1 MFCDNLISLRKMHG
15 MTQEELADHIQIS
28 RQTLSKYETGESL
41 PDIEKCR
48 QIAAIFDVSLDDLVN
63 YDSRTTGL
71 GVPPRGKHL
80 FGLVK
85 VGEKGQIV
93 IPARARKIFGI
104 EPGDA
109 LAVLGD
115 EDRGLALLPEK
126 SLLEMMER
134 FRAAQGT
141 ISAGPDGD

>member
-1 MFCDNLISLRKMHG
+1 M
-15 MTQEELADHIQIS
+15 
-28 RQTLSKYETGESL
+28 
-41 PDIEKCR
+41 
-48 QIAAIFDVSLDDLVN
+48 
-63 YDSRTTGL
+63 
-71 GVPPRGKHL
+71 PPRGKHL

-93 IPARARKIFGI
+93 IPARARKLFGI

-134 FRAAQGT
+134 FRTAQDT
-141 ISAGPDGD
+141 ISAGPAGD

>member
-1 MFCDNLISLRKMHG
+1 M
-15 MTQEELADHIQIS
+15 
-28 RQTLSKYETGESL
+28 
-41 PDIEKCR
+41 
-48 QIAAIFDVSLDDLVN
+48 VN
-63 YDSRTTGL
+63 HDSRTTGL

-115 EDRGLALLPEK
+115 ENRGLALLPEK